1 MLRLLTHVR
10 PLLVAIAA
18 ISLLVQ
24 CRAEQR
30 MSVAMDDVSIDG
42 WDNPITV
49 TYTNTDQDALCD
61 LGVTL
66 HVNRRFTSQEIEL
79 EITTLTPDS
88 LRYSEVVTLPAKA
101 EWPSKQSTTM
111 DIAIPYRHD
120 VRLMHEGE
128 YYIVLRPMHS
138 IEGVEAAGINFQI
151 MR

>member
-1 MLRLLTHVR
+1 MLRPITHLR
-10 PLLVAIAA
+10 TTAVAIIAM
-18 ISLLVQ
+18 LVFVQ
-24 CRAEQR
+24 CRTEQ
-30 MSVAMDDVSIDG
+30 SAVAMGDVSIDG

-49 TYTNTDQDALCD
+49 IYKNTEADRLCD

-66 HVNRRFTSQEIEL
+66 HINRRYATDSVAL

-111 DIAIPYRHD
+111 DMAIPYRHD

-128 YYIVLRPMHS
+128 YYIILRPLQS
-138 IEGVEAAGINFQI
+138 IAGVEAAGINFQTK
-151 MR
+151 R

>member
-1 MLRLLTHVR
+1 MLRPITHLR
-10 PLLVAIAA
+10 TAAMAIIAMLVF
-18 ISLLVQ
+18 VQ
-24 CRAEQR
+24 CRTEQ
-30 MSVAMDDVSIDG
+30 SAVAMGDVSIDG

-49 TYTNTDQDALCD
+49 TYKNTEADRLCD

-66 HVNRRFTSQEIEL
+66 HINRRFATDSVAL

-128 YYIVLRPMHS
+128 YYIILRPLQS
-138 IEGVEAAGINFQI
+138 IEGVEAAGINFQTK
-151 MR
+151 R

>member
-1 MLRLLTHVR
+1 MLRPITHLR
-10 PLLVAIAA
+10 TTAVAIIAM
-18 ISLLVQ
+18 LVFVQ
-24 CRAEQR
+24 CRTEQ
-30 MSVAMDDVSIDG
+30 SAVAMGDVSIDG

-49 TYTNTDQDALCD
+49 TYKNTEADRLCD

-66 HVNRRFTSQEIEL
+66 HINRRFATDSVAL

-111 DIAIPYRHD
+111 DIAIPYRRD

-128 YYIVLRPMHS
+128 YYIILRPLQS
-138 IEGVEAAGINFQI
+138 IEGVEAAGINFQTK
-151 MR
+151 R

>member
-1 MLRLLTHVR
+1 MLRPITHLR
-10 PLLVAIAA
+10 TAAVAIIAM
-18 ISLLVQ
+18 LVFVQ
-24 CRAEQR
+24 CRTEQ
-30 MSVAMDDVSIDG
+30 SAVAMGDVSIDG

-49 TYTNTDQDALCD
+49 TYKNTEANRLCD

-66 HVNRRFTSQEIEL
+66 HINRRYATDSVAL

-128 YYIVLRPMHS
+128 YYIILRPLQS
-138 IEGVEAAGINFQI
+138 IEGVEAAGINFQTK
-151 MR
+151 R